1 MKNKFGFI
9 LVKPQL
15 GENVGA
21 CARSLKNFGFSKLH
35 IVSPKQ
41 SWPNNKAKATSVGA
55 YNLIKRAKIYN
66 NTYDAISD
74 FNIVISLSA
83 RKRDINK
90 KHISINQFLKIIKSK
105 KKTNFGLMFGPE
117 ASGLSNDDLS
127 LSNFVLQIPTSKRF
141 KSLNLSH
148 SLTVICYEIFKL
160 INFKKFQRDSKNIQ
174 ISSKGK
180 ISSLVLHLKKLLEK
194 KGFFVPSEKK
204 HSMLMN
210 INNLIYR
217 LEPSDKEVRILAS
230 IISSLSKKNINRNW
244 QLPLKPYKHSSF
256 KYDKK
261 T

>member
-15 GENVGA
+15 GENIGA

-55 YNLIKRAKIYN
+55 FDIIKRVKIYN
-66 NTYDAISD
+66 NTRDAISD
-74 FNIVISLSA
+74 FNVVISLSA

-90 KHISINQFLKIIKSK
+90 KHISMNQFLKIIKSK
-105 KKTNFGLMFGPE
+105 KNTKFGFMFGPE
-117 ASGLSNDDLS
+117 ASGLSNEDLS
-127 LSNFVLQIPTSKRF
+127 LSNFVLQIPTVKKF

-148 SLTVICYEIFKL
+148 SLTIICYEIFKL
-160 INFKKFQRDSKNIQ
+160 IKFNKFEKNAKNIK
-174 ISSKGK
+174 ISSKSK

-194 KGFFVPSEKK
+194 KGFFVPVEKQR
-204 HSMLMN
+204 SMLMN

-217 LEPSDKEVRILAS
+217 LEPNDKEVRILAS
-230 IISSLSKKNINRNW
+230 IISSLSKKNVNHN
-244 QLPLKPYKHSSF
+244 
-256 KYDKK
+256 
-261 T
+261 